1 LIDTNNIDT
10 LVNISTSYDSLRT
23 SISNII
29 GDTLCLKSINT
40 TNYILETLK
49 IVVPFL
55 AVVAASFI
63 PWIIQW
69 RKNKKEN
76 QDKIQKWYE
85 NIYVELGI
93 DVLISKLNDLYY
105 AYEFLYRHFGDEVV
119 KPKEKVSDILNG
131 KITTNFTTALYNVSE
146 LLGGIYLYPRL
157 FMVINDYKVDTFK
170 TRADVN
176 ERRILVKKIRSFFI
190 QVKQELLKI
199 EINSKCDVRKIN
211 FSNNIDFITKHKE
224 KLTLFTKTTET
235 GFNS

>member
-1 LIDTNNIDT
+1 MIDQNSIDTI
-10 LVNISTSYDSLRT
+10 VNVGTVYDSLRI

-29 GDTLCLKSINT
+29 GDTLCLKSINK
-40 TNYILETLK
+40 TNYTLEILK

-55 AVVAASFI
+55 AVVVASFI

-69 RKNKKEN
+69 RKNKKEC

-85 NIYVELGI
+85 NVYIKLGI
-93 DVLISKLNDLYY
+93 DVLISKLNNLYY

-119 KPKEKVSDILNG
+119 KPKEKVSDILKE
-131 KITTNFTTALYNVSE
+131 KITTDFTTALYNVSE
-146 LLGGIYLYPRL
+146 LLGDTYLYSRL

-170 TRADVN
+170 TKEEVN
-176 ERRILVKKIRSFFI
+176 ERRILVKKTRSFLI

-199 EINSKCDVRKIN
+199 EINSKSDVRKIN
-211 FSNNIDFITKHKE
+211 FSNDVDFITKHNE
-224 KLTLFTKTTET
+224 KLTLFTNATEN